1 MDNVVNAFALLL
13 IFVFDP
19 LAVSLVV
26 AYNRLH
32 LLNVSTKVVTLKE
45 ENEKKSNEPLDKQ
58 GEEVLDLDEEI
69 EEVQE
74 PSAFP
79 TGLGRDYRPD

>member
-1 MDNVVNAFALLL
+1 M
-13 IFVFDP
+13 FDP

-32 LLNVSTKVVTLKE
+32 LREYELWTIYE
-45 ENEKKSNEPLDKQ
+45 DKKKINEPLDKQ

-69 EEVQE
+69 KEVDDTPE
-74 PSAFP
+74 HLRGHV
-79 TGLGRDYRPD
+79 GLVRDYRPD